1 MANKAAK
8 LIRVVT
14 VVPIIALALL
24 LILYNVRPGIFEGP
38 FRFALSIVFLVLLP
52 ILAYPL
58 QPVVPKFRDMGREGQ
73 RSLAMVAANLGYIAG
88 IVFALL
94 SDSSRG
100 LLIIY
105 LTYFL
110 SGLLIVL
117 FNKVLKLRASG
128 HACGI
133 AGPMVTLVYFCGPVA
148 LWGIVIL
155 AAAWWA
161 SIVMRR
167 HTHPEL
173 ILGSLL
179 PVAAL
184 GISILVTRG
193 D

>member
-8 LIRVVT
+8 IIRVVT
-14 VVPIIALALL
+14 VVPVIALALL
-24 LILYNVRPGIFEGP
+24 LILFFARPAVFNGP
-38 FRFALSIVFLVLLP
+38 FRFALSTVFLVVLP

-58 QPVVPKFRDMGREGQ
+58 QPVVPKFKDMGREGQ
-73 RSLAMVAANLGYIAG
+73 RSLAMVAANLGYVAG

-94 SDSSRG
+94 SDSSRE

-117 FNKVLKLRASG
+117 FNKVLGLRASG

-133 AGPMVTLVYFCGPVA
+133 AGPIACLVYFCGPAA
-148 LWGIVIL
+148 LWGVVVL

-161 SIVMRR
+161 SVLMKR
-167 HTHPEL
+167 HTHGEL
-173 ILGSLL
+173 ILGSIL

-184 GISILVTRG
+184 GISILVTQG
-193 D
+193 V

>member
-8 LIRVVT
+8 IIRVAT
-14 VVPIIALALL
+14 VVPVIALALL
-24 LILYNVRPGIFEGP
+24 LILYFARPDIFNGP
-38 FRFALSIVFLVLLP
+38 LRFALSIVFLVGLP
-52 ILAYPL
+52 LLAYPL
-58 QPVVPKFRDMGREGQ
+58 QPVVPKFKDMGREGQ

-88 IVFALL
+88 IVFALF
-94 SDSSRG
+94 SDSSRD

-133 AGPMVTLVYFCGPVA
+133 VGPLVSLVYFCGPVA
-148 LWGIVIL
+148 LWGVIVL

-161 SIVMRR
+161 SVTMKR
-167 HTHPEL
+167 HTHTEL
-173 ILGSLL
+173 ILGSIL

-184 GISILVTRG
+184 GISIVMTQPI
-193 D
+193 